1 MYPVVEQF
9 QTYSLADLRE
19 HPICFLEMTVINV
32 SGWPCSVSP
41 AVTEQYAQPRSVPGL
56 AVTFVSSS
64 SRRDLSWTDGGAPAG
79 AHAIQQT

>member
-64 SRRDLSWTDGGAPAG
+64 SSRGLSWTDGGAPAG